1 MQQKVFKTALV
12 LSGGS
17 ARALTHLGVLEEI
30 ERHGLPVDIVVG
42 TSMGAIIGALYA
54 LYGST
59 APILERLRR
68 LVGSDLFL
76 KAVSVAG
83 SDSLQVAA
91 DNTLNRF
98 IWLFKSGI
106 YCTQSVMQS
115 TMVSESDYLKIMSDL
130 IPDVSMDEL
139 KIPFAA
145 VAMDLISGE
154 EIVLAGGSLLAAVSA
169 SAAIPGILP
178 SVTLHGR
185 RLVDGGWVDN
195 VPVAPAFAL
204 GAHFVLAV
212 DASLSM
218 DELGPPPTAALES
231 LLRSNEI
238 SRILLNR
245 YRKAS
250 ADIMLTPRIGKMHWA
265 NFAALE
271 PCTTAGRK
279 AFEENLSL
287 ITESMHRHR
296 DDFAK
301 GIFHPHPGDPLHPFT
316 ILS

>member
-1 MQQKVFKTALV
+1 MHDKVFKTGLV

-17 ARALTHLGVLEEI
+17 ARALTQVGVLEEM
-30 ERHGLPVDIVVG
+30 ERHGFPVDIIVG

-59 APILERLRR
+59 ALVLERLRR

-76 KAVSVAG
+76 KAVSVAD
-83 SDSLQVAA
+83 SNSLQVAT
-91 DNTLNRF
+91 DNILNRF

-106 YCTQSVMQS
+106 YCTQSVIQP
-115 TMVSESDYLKIMSDL
+115 TMVSEADYLKIMSDL
-130 IPDVSMDEL
+130 IPAVSMDEL

-154 EIVLAGGSLLAAVSA
+154 EIVIARGSLLEAVSA

-212 DASLSM
+212 DASLGI
-218 DELGPPPTAALES
+218 DDLGPPPTSALES

-245 YRKAS
+245 HRKTA
-250 ADIMLTPRIGKMHWA
+250 ADIVLTPRIGKMHWA

-271 PCTTAGRK
+271 PCTVVGKR
-279 AFEENLSL
+279 AFAENAPL
-287 ITESMHRHR
+287 IMESMHRHR
-296 DDFAK
+296 DDLEK
-301 GIFHPHPGDPLHPFT
+301 GIFHPHTNDPHHPF
-316 ILS
+316 IVLS